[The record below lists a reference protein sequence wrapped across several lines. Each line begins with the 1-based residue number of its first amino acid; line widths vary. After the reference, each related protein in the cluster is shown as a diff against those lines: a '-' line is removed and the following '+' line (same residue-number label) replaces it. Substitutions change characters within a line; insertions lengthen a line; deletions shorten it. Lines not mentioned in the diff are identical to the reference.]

1 MMCVVLGIEPVSSQT
16 VVSALNHGANSLA
29 SAHRLLSITKE
40 DCIYGL
46 LVYLLEVTTKFL
58 KN

>member
-1 MMCVVLGIEPVSSQT
+1 MMCVVLGIEPVG
-16 VVSALNHGANSLA
+16 SALKHGANSLA
-29 SAHRLLSITKE
+29 SSHRLLSITKE